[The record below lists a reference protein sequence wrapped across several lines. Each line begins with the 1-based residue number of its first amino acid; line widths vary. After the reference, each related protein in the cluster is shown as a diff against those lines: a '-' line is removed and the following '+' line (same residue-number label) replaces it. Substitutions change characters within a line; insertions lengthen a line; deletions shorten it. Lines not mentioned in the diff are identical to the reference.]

1 VERIDGPDDQVWTQL
16 SWPDNVNSIASQAQ
30 MEDGTLVVYYSAAF
44 PKYARQLSSF
54 ESRNLDDGVSFTKRY
69 EIWLAVHSL
78 LKYQDDQLSASSARS
93 TSEGD
98 IEQRKDESEPDEI
111 KEREERC
118 RIAVMSSMFAAR
130 EVQLN
135 VPHIGGTEE

>member
-1 VERIDGPDDQVWTQL
+1 
-16 SWPDNVNSIASQAQ
+16 
-30 MEDGTLVVYYSAAF
+30 
-44 PKYARQLSSF
+44 
-54 ESRNLDDGVSFTKRY
+54 LDDGVSFTKRY